1 LCYCLS
7 LFSSILAP
15 FLFIPPSPYLH
26 PFFFLTIPAQGP
38 GTWDRITFQGGANGA
53 IYHIDNIVVVE
64 SIIVA
69 PLFLSAEPFA
79 ANTVAVTTQ
88 GAVDFSTVGVSL
100 NGQVR
105 VVLVFAFNW
114 VRRSDTLC
122 ADVMCRR

>member
-1 LCYCLS
+1 VLLS
-7 LFSSILAP
+7 SSVLLNSCILPFHSAFS
-15 FLFIPPSPYLH
+15 IPSSL
-26 PFFFLTIPAQGP
+26 FFLTIPAQGP